1 MITYYRCSPKV
12 TLQTAEDHSQAVSL
26 DQKPLSLNALQTH
39 IVDFLL
45 RFPDSAF
52 DELLTALVMMTAR
65 PYDPHQ
71 VTEALESLCQ
81 MKAIESHDSELRIAM
96 PYPLAHACEMCGCS
110 CMAQLVG
117 PLFDEEHKN
126 VLDAHKDL
134 PESAGVPKDVNPI
147 MKGLKPDGSCLYFL
161 NFPGKRCIFLDSEHK
176 CTIHG
181 HFGAAK
187 KPAACRR
194 FPLIAI
200 RTESEIRIG
209 IKPYCYANYRCC
221 DLSPAAPDQLA
232 NYRKDPQMSE
242 TLDDLIQNAAFRPVI
257 RINDPEEAL
266 QARIQE
272 AQIMSWLQS
281 DMSYASLL
289 ASLAKGAQ
297 ARLDKLPKPFLQEI
311 QKAFRALSGML
322 AQEAEKLGT
331 TAHARHARELCECLC
346 RPVSESPLLAEG
358 HAFAKYVKYALF
370 EAVFLRETSRFPA
383 VSLGTFGLA
392 LGALA
397 AAQDPDK
404 ASDHLTAWMRLFA
417 QTQAFAMLFPTPQS
431 MSALMRHL

>member
-1 MITYYRCSPKV
+1 MIPYYRCSSKV
-12 TLQTAEDHSQAVSL
+12 SLQTAENNVQTVTL
-26 DQKPLSLNALQTH
+26 DQQPVDLNEAQKH

-45 RFPDSAF
+45 KFPDSSF
-52 DELLTALVMMTAR
+52 DEIMTALVMMTAK
-65 PYDPHQ
+65 PYSAQ
-71 VTEALESLCQ
+71 KVTDDLDDLCHREI
-81 MKAIESHDSELRIAM
+81 ASCRSSEPRIAM
-96 PYPLAHACEMCGCS
+96 PYPIDHTCEMCGCS

-117 PLFDEEHKN
+117 PLSDEEHQN
-126 VLDAHKDL
+126 AIDAHKDL

-161 NFPGKRCIFLDSEHK
+161 NFPGKRCIFLDKDHK

-181 HFGAAK
+181 NFGAAK

-194 FPLIAI
+194 FPIIAI

-209 IKPYCYANYRCC
+209 IKPYCYANFRCC
-221 DLSPAAPDQLA
+221 DLNPSAPNLIET
-232 NYRKDPQMSE
+232 YRKDPQMAE

-272 AQIMSWLQS
+272 TQITSWLQS
-281 DMSYASLL
+281 DMNYASLL
-289 ASLAKGAQ
+289 ASLAKGTQ
-297 ARLDKLPKPFLQEI
+297 TKLDKLPKPFIQDV

-331 TAHARHARELCECLC
+331 TAHARHARELCECLN

-358 HAFAKYVKYALF
+358 HAFARYVKYALF

-404 ASDHLTAWMRLFA
+404 ASDHLTVWMRLFA
-417 QTQAFAMLFPTPQS
+417 QTQAFAMLFPTPQA

>member
-1 MITYYRCSPKV
+1 MIPYFRCTPKV
-12 TLQTAEDHSQAVSL
+12 ALQTAENNVQTVMVGQQPVSL
-26 DQKPLSLNALQTH
+26 KALQVH

-45 RFPDSAF
+45 RFPDSAL
-52 DELLTALVMMTAR
+52 DEIQTALVMMTGKPCTPDEISNALDALCAQEIAACR
-65 PYDPHQ
+65 PAEP
-71 VTEALESLCQ
+71 
-81 MKAIESHDSELRIAM
+81 RIAM
-96 PYPLAHACEMCGCS
+96 PYPIDHACEMCGCS

-117 PLFDEEHKN
+117 PLSDLEHQN
-126 VLDAHKDL
+126 VLEAHRDL

-161 NFPGKRCIFLDSEHK
+161 NFPGKRCIFLDKDHK

-194 FPLIAI
+194 FPIIAI

-221 DLSPAAPDQLA
+221 KLDPAEPAAVE
-232 NYRKDPQMSE
+232 NYRKDPEMAE
-242 TLDDLIQNAAFRPVI
+242 MLDDLIQNAAFRPVI

-272 AQIMSWLQS
+272 TQIMSWLQS
-281 DMSYASLL
+281 DMNYASLL
-289 ASLAKGAQ
+289 ASLARGSQ
-297 ARLDKLPKPFLQEI
+297 ARLDKLPKPFVQEV

-331 TAHARHARELCECLC
+331 TAHARHARELCECLN
-346 RPVSESPLLAEG
+346 RPMVDFALLADG
-358 HAFAKYVKYALF
+358 HPFARYARYALF

-383 VSLGTFGLA
+383 VSLGTFGIA

-397 AAQDPDK
+397 AAQDPEN

-417 QTQAFAMLFPTPQS
+417 QTQAFAMLFPTPQA